1 MTPIK
6 DSSQTTIVEHSV
18 DLHVDHKNFKTL
30 SSEDAR
36 AHLSMLANML
46 RAMSG
51 VIVQHLPNDGGNN
64 PAFLRYIKKLSG
76 TLDAILL
83 KHRLEAARPNSDIR
97 LSCTIDPT
105 DSGFPVFIRDFKFL
119 VTDKEQTI
127 RELQKLP
134 KDDKLVDDA
143 LFMLF
148 RGSFPRNVI
157 LQKLARK
164 YYETLDVLTMPEP
177 LRIYPPVHVKEE
189 QQTHYCTLSFERLD
203 DHHNI
208 PRFYTL
214 YLKIP
219 GKTYPNHETWEE
231 ALKQAI
237 MGGLSTVVN
246 LELRYLARK
255 VEDLEGVQLEYL
267 ERFDIGPFYST
278 YTENS
283 PTVQA
288 LIESPKDY
296 IMMFNKST
304 VLRVGEEE
312 RVGFREW
319 LKGWRSGDE
328 FTGNFSPVIASPQ
341 YILMPHRLIQ
351 KVHNLNIS
359 LKDQTK
365 MFGITSTGEM
375 YA

>member
-1 MTPIK
+1 MTSLK
-6 DSSQTTIVEHSV
+6 DSSQTTIVEHDI
-18 DLHVDHKNFKTL
+18 DLRVEHKNLKTL
-30 SSEDAR
+30 TPEDAR
-36 AHLSMLANML
+36 AHLSMLADML
-46 RAMSG
+46 RAMSR
-51 VIVQHLPNDGGNN
+51 VIGQKLPNDGGQN
-64 PAFLRYIKKLSG
+64 PSFMRYIKKLRH

-83 KHRLEAARPNSDIR
+83 KHRLEASKPNSDIR

-105 DSGFPVFIRDFKFL
+105 DSGFPIFVRDFKFL
-119 VTDKEQTI
+119 VSDKEQTI
-127 RELQKLP
+127 RELQQLP
-134 KDDKLVDDA
+134 KDEKLVDDA

-157 LQKLARK
+157 LQKLTRS

-177 LRIYPPVHVKEE
+177 LRIYPPVHLKEE
-189 QQTHYCTLSFERLD
+189 QQMHYCTLSFERLD

-219 GKTYPNHETWEE
+219 EKTYPYSDEWEE
-231 ALKQAI
+231 ELKQAVLS
-237 MGGLSTVVN
+237 GLSTVAN

-255 VEDLEGVQLEYL
+255 VEDIEGVQLEYL
-267 ERFDIGPFYST
+267 ERFDIGPFYSV

-288 LIESPKDY
+288 LIDAPQDY

-304 VLRVGEEE
+304 VFRVDEEQ
-312 RVGFREW
+312 RAGFREW
-319 LKGWRSGDE
+319 FRAWRSGDE
-328 FTGNFSPVIASPQ
+328 FIGNFSPVIASPQ

-359 LKDQTK
+359 LKEQTK
-365 MFGITSTGEM
+365 MFGITSTGEI
-375 YA
+375 YE

>member
-6 DSSQTTIVEHSV
+6 DSTQTTIVEHSI
-18 DLHVDHKNFKTL
+18 DLHIDHKNFKTL
-30 SSEDAR
+30 TPEEAR
-36 AHLSMLANML
+36 IHLSMLANML
-46 RAMSG
+46 RAMSS
-51 VIVQHLPNDGGNN
+51 VIAHHLPNDGGNN
-64 PAFLRYIKKLSG
+64 PSFMRYIKKLRA

-83 KHRLEAARPNSDIR
+83 KHRLEAAKPNSDIR

-105 DSGFPVFIRDFKFL
+105 DSGFPVFVRDFKFL

-127 RELQKLP
+127 NELQKLP

-157 LQKLARK
+157 LQKLVRK

-189 QQTHYCTLSFERLD
+189 PPMHYCTLSFERLD

-219 GKTYPNHETWEE
+219 EKTYPYHDEWEE
-231 ALKQAI
+231 QLKQAVL
-237 MGGLSTVVN
+237 GGLSTVTN

-255 VEDLEGVQLEYL
+255 VEDIEGIQLEYL
-267 ERFDIGPFYST
+267 ERFDIGPFYSV

-283 PTVQA
+283 QTVQA
-288 LIESPKDY
+288 LIDSPQDY

-304 VLRVGEEE
+304 VVRVAEEQ

-319 LKGWRSGDE
+319 FKGWRSGDE
-328 FTGNFSPVIASPQ
+328 FIGNFSPVIASPQ
-341 YILMPHRLIQ
+341 YILAPHRLIQ
-351 KVHNLNIS
+351 KVHNLNIT
-359 LKDQTK
+359 LKEQTK